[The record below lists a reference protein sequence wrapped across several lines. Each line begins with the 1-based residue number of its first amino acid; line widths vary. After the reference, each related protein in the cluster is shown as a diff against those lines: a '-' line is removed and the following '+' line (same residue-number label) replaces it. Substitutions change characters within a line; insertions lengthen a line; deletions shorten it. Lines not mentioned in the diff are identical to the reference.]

1 VGSWFGGG
9 SSLCAPQGQPCK
21 LQDLYY
27 NQLHGI
33 TQPCAGPAWPT
44 GLLQSVLDFQ
54 RNKQARLNALPSIVR
69 LRLHQVE
76 HVQDDGLGA
85 AQELGASRIVF
96 SRGQLQR
103 LKARAQ
109 VGGLLC
115 IMCVF
120 FMCHACTLACL
131 APVSFVTTLSS
142 KPCSQQLWALLMRC
156 GAQELDNDRVAL
168 VTATRELT
176 RTQRG
181 LALALG
187 SSEARLQELKSRCEE
202 VQRLKFGTT
211 IDTRLLDMVG
221 AVNNVKTELLR
232 DGLRAQTE
240 GADRDLAAVDVRIA
254 AKRRTLLE
262 LCRANTLALAAV
274 TAVRRAQHSV
284 EVSVAAGGG
293 DLSHEALSMKHSR
306 LEERDRL
313 VRAINENAQ
322 VLDGLHA
329 STAALR
335 HHRA

>member
-1 VGSWFGGG
+1 MGSWFGGG

-33 TQPCAGPAWPT
+33 ITQPCAGPAWPP

-120 FMCHACTLACL
+120 FN
-131 APVSFVTTLSS
+131 VSCMHTSVPSTSVLRNDVV
-142 KPCSQQLWALLMRC
+142 KQALL
-156 GAQELDNDRVAL
+156 
-168 VTATRELT
+168 TA
-176 RTQRG
+176 
-181 LALALG
+181 
-187 SSEARLQELKSRCEE
+187 
-202 VQRLKFGTT
+202 VVGTT
-211 IDTRLLDMVG
+211 D
-221 AVNNVKTELLR
+221 
-232 DGLRAQTE
+232 
-240 GADRDLAAVDVRIA
+240 
-254 AKRRTLLE
+254 
-262 LCRANTLALAAV
+262 
-274 TAVRRAQHSV
+274 
-284 EVSVAAGGG
+284 
-293 DLSHEALSMKHSR
+293 
-306 LEERDRL
+306 
-313 VRAINENAQ
+313 
-322 VLDGLHA
+322 
-329 STAALR
+329 ALR
-335 HHRA
+335 GAGAGQ